1 MDLSSRFKFVQ
12 SLLRDRTYGKMTRA
26 QEERMRAENRRRE
39 YMIEDQ
45 KKMVTQDKLLK
56 YGRMCVFFIAHNICT
71 ECLGFVIDV

>member
-56 YGRMCVFFIAHNICT
+56 YGRMCVFLIAHNICT

>member
-12 SLLRDRTYGKMTRA
+12 SLLRERTYGKMTRA

-56 YGRMCVFFIAHNICT
+56 YERMCVFLIARNM
-71 ECLGFVIDV
+71 